1 MISEQEVNQ
10 MFEQSLTFFWIIN
23 FIIKS
28 YNNMITI
35 HKHVTNKLNFL
46 IMKLVVN
53 PHDAWDFT
61 TIL

>member
-46 IMKLVVN
+46 IMKL
-53 PHDAWDFT
+53 
-61 TIL
+61 

>member
-10 MFEQSLTFFWIIN
+10 MLEQSLTSFFFFFWIIN

-46 IMKLVVN
+46 IMKL
-53 PHDAWDFT
+53 
-61 TIL
+61 